1 MSAYQVGTDV
11 IDLIVSAALEPDYHG
26 ERHRRGLTVYVPD
39 THVIYTDAMR
49 ACVTDTGYVRGGRSL
64 LRVEVPSHVVTDA
77 GETAGDIIGRELVA
91 ANVAS
96 VAARYPNDTRTD
108 TVGGMV
114 GYLPPF
120 YKYRRVSRDRF
131 ADYAHVFGALAC
143 YEYQSCETGADTLA
157 ETITDRV
164 RRDIAMR
171 VFDASDDGDGS
182 QSWHWS
188 RTDADAA
195 RQAIRERV
203 AAGLRH

>member
-26 ERHRRGLTVYVPD
+26 ERHRRGLTVYVSD
-39 THVIYTDAMR
+39 THVIYTDEMR
-49 ACVTDTGYVRGGRSL
+49 ACVTDTGSVRGGRSL
-64 LRVEVPSHVVTDA
+64 LRVEIPATVVTDA
-77 GETAGDIIGRELVA
+77 GDTAGDIIGRELVA

-96 VAARYPNDTRTD
+96 LAARYSYDTRRD

-120 YKYRRVSRDRF
+120 YTYRRVSRDRF

-143 YEYQSCETGADTLA
+143 YEYQECETGNDTLA
-157 ETITDRV
+157 QAITDSV
-164 RRDIAMR
+164 RRTVAMR
-171 VFDASDDGDGS
+171 VFDASDGDDGHR
-182 QSWHWS
+182 SWEWS

-195 RQAIRERV
+195 RRAIRERV